1 MINIFFILD
10 LSHIRSPIISDK
22 EKILEFCQNT
32 FSWGDYIDEVY
43 DFWIN
48 EGDLIILEQ
57 DGMPIGMCHG
67 VTYKDEGMVWIEGI
81 RVHDDYRRKGLA
93 EKMVQYIEK
102 NALNF
107 DIKYASMLIE
117 SENIASLNLAK
128 KMGYTVHTQWNY
140 VRLESKKNTDI
151 TIFDSI
157 NFDELGHKTM
167 FYVDSWRWIPIIR
180 SNFERLSSKNNVL
193 CVKKDGKIQSLSI
206 ISEAASFNDTI
217 LLTIVFGI
225 TDDIE
230 RMITYAQNFAAERN
244 YTKIRII
251 TEKDNLPPIDNLG
264 KKFSFYLLKKN
275 L

>member
-1 MINIFFILD
+1 MC
-10 LSHIRSPIISDK
+10 IRDS
-22 EKILEFCQNT
+22 
-32 FSWGDYIDEVY
+32 SWGDYIDEVY

-57 DGMPIGMCHG
+57 DGLPIGMCHG
-67 VTYKDEGMVWIEGI
+67 VTYKDERMVWIEGI
-81 RVHDDYRRKGLA
+81 RIHDDYRRKGLA
-93 EKMVQYIEK
+93 EKMVRHIEK

-107 DIKYASMLIE
+107 DIEYTSMLIE

-128 KMGYTVHTQWNY
+128 KMGYTVHRQWNY
-140 VRLESKKNTDI
+140 FPLESKKNADI

-157 NFDELGHKTM
+157 NFDELGYKTM

-193 CVKKDGKIQSLSI
+193 CVKKDGKVQSLAMI
-206 ISEAASFNDTI
+206 TEAVSFNDTI

-230 RMITYAQNFAAERN
+230 RMIIYVQNFAAEKN